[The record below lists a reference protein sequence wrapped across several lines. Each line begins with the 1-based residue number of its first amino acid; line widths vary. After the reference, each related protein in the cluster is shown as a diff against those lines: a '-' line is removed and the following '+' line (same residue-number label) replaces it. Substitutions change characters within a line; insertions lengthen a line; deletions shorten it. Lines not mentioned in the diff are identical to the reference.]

1 MYPDCLD
8 CAHCY
13 IDDIFNEVLCKLKFH
28 FCEQIDDLLYE
39 GRKENENRTIIEC
52 KDFKGKKYDD

>member
-28 FCEQIDDLLYE
+28 FCEQIDDFMYE